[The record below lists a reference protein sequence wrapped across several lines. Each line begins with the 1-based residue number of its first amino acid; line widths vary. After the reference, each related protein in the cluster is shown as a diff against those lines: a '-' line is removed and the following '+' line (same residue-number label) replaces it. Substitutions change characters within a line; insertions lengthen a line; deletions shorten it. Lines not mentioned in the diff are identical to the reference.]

1 MKENRIISYGG
12 RTPKLHETV
21 FVAPG
26 AKIIGRV
33 SIGENSSV
41 WYNVVIRGDV
51 DEVTIGAGTN
61 IQDGAVLH
69 QDRGFPL
76 VIGNNVTVGHNAIVH
91 GGIVGDGAVIG
102 MGAIVMSGAKIGA
115 NSVLGAGSLLPQGK
129 EIPANSLA
137 LGSPAKVV
145 RQLTPEEVHNFGEM
159 ARVYSR
165 RAKFY
170 RGAGDNPDI

>member
-1 MKENRIISYGG
+1 MKENQLISYGA
-12 RTPKLHETV
+12 RTPKLHATV

-33 SIGENSSV
+33 EIGANSSV

-69 QDRGFPL
+69 QDKGFPL

-137 LGSPAKVV
+137 MGSPAKVV
-145 RQLTPEEVHNFGEM
+145 RQLSEDEVHNFGKM
-159 ARVYSR
+159 ARGYGR
-165 RAKFY
+165 RAIFC

>member
-1 MKENRIISYGG
+1 MKEDQIFAYGD

-26 AKIIGRV
+26 AKIVGRV
-33 SIGENSSV
+33 KIGEGSSV

-69 QDRGFPL
+69 QDKGFPL
-76 VIGNNVTVGHNAIVH
+76 AIGNNVTVGHNAIVH
-91 GGIVGDGAVIG
+91 GSTVGDGAVIG
-102 MGAIVMSGAKIGA
+102 MGSIVMSGAKIGD
-115 NSVLGAGSLLPQGK
+115 NSVLGAGSVLPQGK

-137 LGSPAKVV
+137 MGSPARVV
-145 RQLTPEEVHNFGEM
+145 RRLSEEEVHNFGKM
-159 ARVYSR
+159 ARLYKR
-165 RAKFY
+165 RAEY
-170 RGAGDNPDI
+170 CRAAGDNPDF